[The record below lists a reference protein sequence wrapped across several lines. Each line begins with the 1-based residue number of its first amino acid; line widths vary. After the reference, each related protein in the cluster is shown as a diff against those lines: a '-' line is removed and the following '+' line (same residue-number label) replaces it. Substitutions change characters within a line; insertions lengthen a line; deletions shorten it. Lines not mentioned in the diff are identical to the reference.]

1 MTTVFRALGNKPPNP
16 VLAIVV
22 RSAYKTAE
30 YYRGQAAEL
39 RALAARQPEG
49 SVIREQLL
57 KLATEYEEMAVRAER
72 S

>member
-1 MTTVFRALGNKPPNP
+1 M
-16 VLAIVV
+16 

-30 YYRGQAAEL
+30 NFRGQAAES

-57 KLATEYEEMAVRAER
+57 TLASEYEEMAVRAER